1 MNAFAKRDA
10 LMHFAAAGGK
20 DSRTKPHIF
29 WDSDVAKWIEGAAF
43 LIEKKRDEELEEI
56 IDHTAGLI
64 EKNQR
69 EDGYFN
75 SYFLTL
81 EPSAIFSRRSDHELY
96 CTGHLIEAAIAYH
109 TATGKDRLLKC
120 MLKNVDYIYRIFVE
134 EQSAGF
140 VTPGHEEIEL
150 ALLKLYEH
158 TKDQKHLA
166 LARFLLTAA
175 AITKKK
181 KTAEAFTPRTIFR
194 SEKFARPE
202 DTPVR
207 AGYLYTAMAML
218 AGIDGDAGLK
228 AACSP
233 GVFRYR

>member
-1 MNAFAKRDA
+1 M
-10 LMHFAAAGGK
+10 
-20 DSRTKPHIF
+20 
-29 WDSDVAKWIEGAAF
+29 AKWIEGAAF

-166 LARFLLTAA
+166 LARFFINSRGNNEKEKNSRRKRMP
-175 AITKKK
+175 AISRH
-181 KTAEAFTPRTIFR
+181 TPFICFCFIVISQSL
-194 SEKFARPE
+194 SELCCKNRRFS
-202 DTPVR
+202 
-207 AGYLYTAMAML
+207 YL
-218 AGIDGDAGLK
+218 
-228 AACSP
+228 
-233 GVFRYR
+233 